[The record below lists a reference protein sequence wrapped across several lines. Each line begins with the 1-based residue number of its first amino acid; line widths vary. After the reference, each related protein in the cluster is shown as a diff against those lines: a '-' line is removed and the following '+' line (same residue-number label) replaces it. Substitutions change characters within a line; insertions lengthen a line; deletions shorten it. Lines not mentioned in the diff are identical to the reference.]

1 MQASRRVSTR
11 HAWGRAP
18 RSAIGLMM
26 AVACAGEA
34 PAFDAAT
41 VKMGGPEVN
50 GLININTGRILN
62 GVVTL
67 ANATLSDCLKFAYS
81 LTTDQQIAGPDW
93 INQKMVRF
101 EVTGKA
107 PADTPDGQLMLMLQA
122 LLKERFQLAMHT
134 EPREI
139 QHYELVIGKNGP
151 KLKESMVNAL
161 DATGAARLD
170 GIKSNRMTMNKL
182 ASLLSRMTRI
192 SVIDKTGL
200 TGYYQFDLKYADE
213 RQPVENQVGPSV
225 FTAVQ
230 EQLGLKLESKKS
242 PVDVLVIDHA
252 EKVPLEN

>member
-1 MQASRRVSTR
+1 
-11 HAWGRAP
+11 
-18 RSAIGLMM
+18 MM
-26 AVACAGEA
+26 TVLAYAAEA
-34 PAFDAAT
+34 PTFDAAT
-41 VKMGGPEVN
+41 VKMGGPVVN

-81 LTTDQQIAGPDW
+81 LTTDDQIAGPDW

-107 PADTPDGQLMLMLQA
+107 PPDTPDDQLMLMLQA
-122 LLKERFQLAMHT
+122 LLKERFQIAMHT
-134 EPREI
+134 EQREMT
-139 QHYELVIGKNGP
+139 HYELVIGKNGP
-151 KLKESMVNAL
+151 KLKESTVNAL

-170 GIKSNRMTMNKL
+170 GIKSNRMKMNKL
-182 ASLLSRMTRI
+182 AALLSRMTRMP
-192 SVIDKTGL
+192 VIDKTGL
-200 TGYYQFDLKYADE
+200 TGYYQIDLKYADE

-242 PVDVLVIDHA
+242 PVEVLVIDHA

>member
-1 MQASRRVSTR
+1 MPAYAYYMQS
-11 HAWGRAP
+11 P
-18 RSAIGLMM
+18 
-26 AVACAGEA
+26 A

-41 VKMGGPEVN
+41 VKMGGPVV
-50 GLININTGRILN
+50 GDLIYINTGKILN

-81 LTTDQQIAGPDW
+81 LTTDQQLAGPDW

-107 PADTPDGQLMLMLQA
+107 SPETPPDQLMRMLQA
-122 LLKERFQLAMHT
+122 LLKERFQIAMHT
-134 EPREI
+134 EQREM

-151 KLKESMVNAL
+151 KLKESTVGPAE
-161 DATGAARLD
+161 ASGAARLD
-170 GIKSNRMTMNKL
+170 GIKSNRMTLNKL
-182 ASLLSRMTRI
+182 AALLSRMTRMP
-192 SVIDKTGL
+192 VLDKTGL
-200 TGYYQFDLKYADE
+200 TGFYQFDLKYADE

-242 PVDVLVIDHA
+242 PVEVLVIDHA